1 VSGLVVRHATVDD
14 AEAIC
19 GIYNHEVL
27 HEISTFDLVPRSVEA
42 QRAWIEARSGAFAAL
57 VAVDATGEVV
67 GFGALSDYRDRAAY
81 HTTVENSVY
90 VRRDLARRGTGR
102 LILGSL
108 LDHATASG
116 FHCVIARIEASSTAS
131 RGLHES
137 CGFSLVGVER
147 ETGRKFGRWLSV
159 AIMQCL
165 LHERRSVRSP
175 LPGS

>member
-1 VSGLVVRHATVDD
+1 MTDLVVRHATVDD
-14 AEAIC
+14 TEAIC

-27 HEISTFDLVPRSVEA
+27 HETSTFDLVPRSVDA
-42 QRAWIEARSGAFAAL
+42 QRAWIEARSGAFAAI
-57 VAVDATGEVV
+57 VAVDPAGTVV
-67 GFGALSDYRDRAAY
+67 GFGALSEYRDRAAY

-90 VRRDLARRGTGR
+90 VKRDLARRGTGR
-102 LILGSL
+102 LILDSL

-116 FHCVIARIEASSTAS
+116 FHCVIARIEASSVAS

-165 LHERRSVRSP
+165 LHERADVRSRR
-175 LPGS
+175 LGS